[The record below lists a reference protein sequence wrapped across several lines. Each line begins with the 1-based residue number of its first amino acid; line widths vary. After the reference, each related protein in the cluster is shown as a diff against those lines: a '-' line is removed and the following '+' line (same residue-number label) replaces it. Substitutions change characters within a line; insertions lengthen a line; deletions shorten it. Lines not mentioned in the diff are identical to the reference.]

1 MLTSLKRFMLL
12 PLSAALLAG
21 CGSLT
26 SAPLAPADLAPQ
38 GVKAPARHPVL
49 FVHGFN
55 SDGSVWGPMMNRFR
69 QNGWSDALL
78 WTWSYDTAQSNA
90 VTAELIRQKVDTILA
105 QTKATKVNIVTH
117 SMGGLSSRYYLK
129 NLGGDARVDAW
140 VSLGGPNHGT
150 DFALACLTTSCAEM
164 RQGSTFLAALN
175 SVDETPGAVRY
186 GTWWSPCDGII
197 NPDSSVALSGATN
210 TKTAC
215 LTHSA
220 LHDDAT
226 VYGQVRDFIHR

>member
-21 CGSLT
+21 CGSVAP
-26 SAPLAPADLAPQ
+26 SPLAPSDLSAQ
-38 GVKAPARHPVL
+38 GVKAPTRHPVL

-55 SDGSVWGPMMNRFR
+55 SDGSIWGPMMNRFE
-69 QNGWSDALL
+69 QDGWTDALL
-78 WTWSYDTAQSNA
+78 TTWSYDTAQSNA
-90 VTAELIRQKVDTILA
+90 VMAELIRQKVDAILA
-105 QTKATKVNIVTH
+105 RTGATKVDIVSH
-117 SMGGLSSRYYLK
+117 SMGGLSSRFYLK

-150 DFALACLTTSCAEM
+150 DFALACFTTSCTEM
-164 RQGSTFLAALN
+164 RQGSTFLGALN

-186 GTWWSPCDGII
+186 GTWWSPCDGVI

-220 LHDDAT
+220 LYGDAT

>member
-1 MLTSLKRFMLL
+1 MQ
-12 PLSAALLAG
+12 SAHRVVEFGVPAQHRDPDLRGGDQLDVHAG
-21 CGSLT
+21 VAKCFGE
-26 SAPLAPADLAPQ
+26 
-38 GVKAPARHPVL
+38 V
-49 FVHGFN
+49 
-55 SDGSVWGPMMNRFR
+55 
-69 QNGWSDALL
+69 
-78 WTWSYDTAQSNA
+78 
-90 VTAELIRQKVDTILA
+90 
-105 QTKATKVNIVTH
+105 
-117 SMGGLSSRYYLK
+117 
-129 NLGGDARVDAW
+129 GGDARVDAW

-150 DFALACLTTSCAEM
+150 DFALSCLTTSCTEM

>member
-21 CGSLT
+21 CGSLIRIPIESET
-26 SAPLAPADLAPQ
+26 T
-38 GVKAPARHPVL
+38 R
-49 FVHGFN
+49 FN
-55 SDGSVWGPMMNRFR
+55 RNP
-69 QNGWSDALL
+69 
-78 WTWSYDTAQSNA
+78 
-90 VTAELIRQKVDTILA
+90 
-105 QTKATKVNIVTH
+105 
-117 SMGGLSSRYYLK
+117 YYLK

-150 DFALACLTTSCAEM
+150 DFALACLTTSCTEM

-210 TKTAC
+210 TKAAC